1 MKADSSRKKLY
12 EAKNHEKKA
21 LLHVHLSKELKLRMK
36 AKKRSLLVM
45 KGDKVRVMRG
55 GMKGKEGKIANV
67 DYNRVIVFVEGLN
80 MKNARGKE
88 SPLPLQPSN
97 LMLLEVN
104 MAGSRKELFGAKS
117 EKAEK
122 AAAAPKVEAA
132 VKTSA

>member
-21 LLHVHLSKELKLRMK
+21 LLHVHLSKELRLKS
-36 AKKRSLLVM
+36 KKRSILVM

-55 GMKGKEGKIANV
+55 GMKGKEGKIAEV

-88 SPLPLQPSN
+88 TPLPLQPSN
-97 LMLLEVN
+97 LLLVDAN

-122 AAAAPKVEAA
+122 AATAPKVEVAA
-132 VKTSA
+132 KKSE